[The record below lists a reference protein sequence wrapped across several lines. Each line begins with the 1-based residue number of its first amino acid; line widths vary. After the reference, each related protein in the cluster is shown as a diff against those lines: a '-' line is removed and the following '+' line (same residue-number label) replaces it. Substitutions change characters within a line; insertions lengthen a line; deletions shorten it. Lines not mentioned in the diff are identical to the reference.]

1 MDAHSLFEASSSP
14 IKPLDRPMNIVQIC
28 SARQPRYG
36 AVIAMMT
43 LARTLRSMGHQ
54 VSFIGFQGREF
65 ADYARQE
72 GFDAI
77 EVKVRTKIDPI
88 SVVQVARHLRSVN
101 ADVVQGHLSS
111 ACLLAG
117 LAGRLA
123 KVPSVSTVHGMSGKL
138 SYVAAERLIAVSEGV
153 RRHLISQGVPS
164 TRISVVHNG
173 IDSFPS
179 PLTRDE
185 ACERLGLPRDRRYF
199 GTTARLAPIKG
210 INVAIEALSKLPTS
224 LRTYDYVVAGDGAE
238 RDNLL
243 NLAERLGVRD
253 RVRLIGFVKEPET
266 LLALLDLFVLPSLQ
280 EALSVSLL
288 EAMDC
293 SLPMVVSNVGGVPE
307 VVDSQCA
314 MQVPANDS
322 GALAAAIAAVLA
334 DPIRRD
340 HMSVHARKRFQ
351 EHFTAD
357 LMAISMLKI
366 YQELLALRR

>member
-1 MDAHSLFEASSSP
+1 
-14 IKPLDRPMNIVQIC
+14 MNIVQIC